1 MSHPLIPKLLYKL
14 LFYNHL
20 GFGCQLLVVRR
31 TTNNYLIINAKSDV
45 MSFLKAI

>member
-20 GFGCQLLVVRR
+20 GFGCQLFGGQ
-31 TTNNYLIINAKSDV
+31 LITDN
-45 MSFLKAI
+45 